1 MKHLFS
7 SILIFLF
14 ASTFAQEVVFDN
26 FSAGS
31 SLASSYTTQVL
42 EDQENYIWVSTN
54 NGVTRFDGYRFQ
66 NFDISDGLPENNI
79 VRMFMDKQN
88 TIWFLSRSGL
98 VSNFSDDKIHTFP
111 FNNKILET
119 LNDYDIIEPRS
130 FYVKNNSIEFNI
142 REKGRYLIDSLGQI
156 STIYSLS
163 DSINIIDM
171 RTDDEKYFFSSYNT
185 KLKLISE
192 NKNWIVKSPNI
203 SKTDPVLIEHNK
215 TTVFISTQNNLFFI
229 KDKKTKTLSFD
240 HTITSLDIDIKGH
253 LWVGFESGGVFLL
266 QKWRTQ

>member
-31 SLASSYTTQVL
+31 NLASSYTTQVL

-163 DSINIIDM
+163 DSINIVDM

-185 KLKLISE
+185 KLKLQIFLKQTLYLL
-192 NKNWIVKSPNI
+192 NTIKLPCLFRP
-203 SKTDPVLIEHNK
+203 KTIY
-215 TTVFISTQNNLFFI
+215 
-229 KDKKTKTLSFD
+229 
-240 HTITSLDIDIKGH
+240 
-253 LWVGFESGGVFLL
+253 FLL
-266 QKWRTQ
+266 KIKKLKHFLSTILSPLWILI